1 MNELY
6 TKICLVIGEI
16 LCYSRKI
23 KWAMAPVFDTDTVIM
38 RFLDDNNN
46 SMEIPVQYSVINKVH
61 DHSLETMIFNLLK
74 VNDLL

>member
-6 TKICLVIGEI
+6 SKICLVIGEI

-46 SMEIPVQYSVINKVH
+46 SLEIPVQYSVINKAH
-61 DHSLETMIFNLLK
+61 DHTLEALIFRLMK
-74 VNDLL
+74 MNDLL